1 MQGGVASQII
11 GGFIAL
17 GAGILIIA
25 AIYQLQSTKSGSP
38 SVLGTASSAYGSTLT
53 SIFK

>member
-1 MQGGVASQII
+1 MRDGVAAQIV
-11 GGFIAL
+11 GGMVAL

-38 SVLGTASSAYGSTLT
+38 SVLGTAGTAYNQTLT
-53 SIFK
+53 NIFK